1 MSPDPGSSSPEALLS
16 AARTLAA
23 DLLEPGAAAV
33 DATVVPRSHLDA
45 LGRAGLLGLAVPVE
59 AGGPGV
65 PAKAQRAIQ
74 RVLAG
79 ADLATWF
86 VSAQHHG
93 PVRLVAD
100 SDAPVRTDLL
110 PAMVSGR
117 RLAGTAF
124 AHLRRWPDR
133 PVRAERAPDGW
144 RFSWDRSLVHR
155 LGSQRR
161 VHPRRCHR
169 RRRGGLRARRRP
181 ASNPDSTASDPLRMA
196 AMTATRTV
204 RLTLDGLIVPD
215 SHVLLRQPI
224 EEWLHVDRRQT
235 VNSEPGSVRSDRGR
249 AASPDRSGAPRR
261 GSTPG
266 VVAAERLGER
276 LDRTYA
282 AAERL
287 LDDVPPDD
295 AHDERLAVRAEAQ
308 RLMIDVTTALVVA
321 GGGRSMTATIP
332 PSGMPGRRRSCSSR
346 HRPGRHARSCLSG
359 GRGSGRR

>member
-1 MSPDPGSSSPEALLS
+1 M
-16 AARTLAA
+16 
-23 DLLEPGAAAV
+23 
-33 DATVVPRSHLDA
+33 PRSHLDA

-100 SDAPVRTDLL
+100 SDAPVRADLL

-133 PVRAERAPDGW
+133 PVRAERASDGW
-144 RFSWDRSLVHR
+144 QFSGTAPWYTGWGLNDVFTLGGATADGEVVFGLVPAR
-155 LGSQRR
+155 LQ
-161 VHPRRCHR
+161 P
-169 RRRGGLRARRRP
+169 GL
-181 ASNPDSTASDPLRMA
+181 TASDPLRMT

-235 VNSEPGSVRSDRGR
+235 VNPNPGVFGLTD
-249 AASPDRSGAPRR
+249 AALRLLTARCADSGLT
-261 GSTPG
+261 SG
-266 VVAAERLGER
+266 VVAAERLQER

-308 RLMIDVTTALVVA
+308 RLMVDVTTALVVA
-321 GGGRSMTATIP
+321 GGGRSVGESDPAQ
-332 PSGMPGRRRSCSSR
+332 
-346 HRPGRHARSCLSG
+346 RHAREAAFLLVQAQTRAAREVMLEG
-359 GRGSGRR
+359 WARQ